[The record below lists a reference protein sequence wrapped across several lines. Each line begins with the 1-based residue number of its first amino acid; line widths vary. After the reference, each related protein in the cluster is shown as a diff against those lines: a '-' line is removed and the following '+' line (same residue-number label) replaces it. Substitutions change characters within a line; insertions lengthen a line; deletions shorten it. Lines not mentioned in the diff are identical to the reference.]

1 MTVFII
7 VWTIISMPALVYNIY
22 KMYDIEETW
31 DVLLYPRL
39 HRFWVEKELT
49 GAWMSVMDIFYTIF
63 FLPAVVI
70 YFEFV
75 LGMILLAL
83 VVYMVDEV
91 IDKRKKKRK
100 K

>member
-1 MTVFII
+1 MTIFII
-7 VWTIISMPALVYNIY
+7 VWTIISMPALIYNIY
-22 KMYDIEETW
+22 KMYSTEENW

-39 HRFWVEKELT
+39 HRFWIDKELT
-49 GAWMSVMDIFYTIF
+49 GAWVGIMDILYTIF

-75 LGMILLAL
+75 LGLILLAL
-83 VVYMVDEV
+83 VAYLIDWV

-100 K
+100 R